1 VALPTPELER
11 DLASDDVVTICRA
24 LRFLAGRHA
33 GGIFPQ
39 GRIMAL
45 LSPRYPDRVRENAFR
60 VVLRRGIHPL
70 EDRRVLDLL
79 TTATRP
85 LLARLLPM
93 ISELAFPS
101 AAEDTL
107 GWCWDQRLHL
117 EDRQAILG
125 AVGSLGP
132 RVAKRFVAR
141 HRVLSQ
147 PSALLVSA
155 GLSVLATTGAPKVR
169 GLFEDALDHANP
181 RFRSTA
187 LEYLA
192 PRWNAPTR
200 LRRCRSLLQD
210 PHHRVRS
217 TAARLVHEESPEEAF
232 AVLEEM
238 VQDPEPLPRAAAA
251 WALGELL
258 PGVPACRP
266 LLEILR
272 EDPDVR
278 VAQRAQAGLQ
288 AA

>member
-1 VALPTPELER
+1 MPTQAIER
-11 DLASDDVVTICRA
+11 DLASDDVVVICRA

-33 GGIFPQ
+33 GGFFPQ
-39 GRIMAL
+39 GRVMAL
-45 LSPRYPDRVRENAFR
+45 LSTRYPDRVRENALR

-79 TTATRP
+79 TTASRP
-85 LLARLLPM
+85 LMARVLPM
-93 ISELAFPS
+93 IAELAFPS

-107 GWCWDQRLHL
+107 GWCWEQRLHL
-117 EDRQAILG
+117 EDRQAILS
-125 AVGSLGP
+125 AVGHLGP
-132 RVAKRFVAR
+132 RVAKRFVSR

-147 PSALLVSA
+147 TSALLVSA
-155 GLSVLATTGAPKVR
+155 GLSLLAVTGAPKVR
-169 GLFEDALDHANP
+169 SLFEQALDHANP

-192 PRWNAPTR
+192 PRWNSPTR
-200 LRRCRSLLQD
+200 QRRCRSLLQD

-217 TAARLVHEESPEEAF
+217 TAARLVHEDCPREALE
-232 AVLEEM
+232 VLEDM
-238 VQDPEPLPRAAAA
+238 ARDPEPLPRAAAA

-258 PGVPACRP
+258 PEVPTCRP
-266 LLEILR
+266 LLEQLQ

-278 VAQRAQAGLQ
+278 VSRRAQSVLR

>member
-1 VALPTPELER
+1 MPTPELER
-11 DLASDDVVTICRA
+11 DLASDDIVAVCRA

-33 GGIFPQ
+33 GGYFPQ
-39 GRIMAL
+39 GRVMAL
-45 LSPRYPDRVRENAFR
+45 LGPRYPDRVRENALR

-79 TTATRP
+79 STASRP
-85 LLARLLPM
+85 LMARILPM
-93 ISELAFPS
+93 IAELAFPS

-107 GWCWDQRLHL
+107 GWCWEQRLHL
-117 EDRQAILG
+117 DDRQAILT
-125 AVGSLGP
+125 AVSRLGP
-132 RVAKRFVAR
+132 RVAKRFVSR
-141 HRVLSQ
+141 HEVLSQ

-155 GLSVLATTGAPKVR
+155 GLSLLSSTGAPKVR
-169 GLFEDALDHANP
+169 RLFEQALEHANP

-200 LRRCRSLLQD
+200 IRRCRSLLQD

-217 TAARLVHEESPEEAF
+217 TAARLVHQEAP
-232 AVLEEM
+232 AEALGVLREM
-238 VQDPEPLPRAAAA
+238 ALDPEPLPRAAAA

-258 PGVPACRP
+258 PEVPGYRP
-266 LLEILR
+266 LLEQLQ
-272 EDPDVR
+272 EDPDAR
-278 VAQRAQAGLQ
+278 VAHRAQAVLR

>member
-1 VALPTPELER
+1 MRTPEIER
-11 DLASDDVVTICRA
+11 DLASDDVVVVCRA

-33 GGIFPQ
+33 GSFFPQ
-39 GRIMAL
+39 GRVMAL
-45 LSPRYPDRVRENAFR
+45 LSARFPGRVRENALR

-79 TTATRP
+79 STADRP

-93 ISELAFPS
+93 IAELAVPS

-107 GWCWDQRLHL
+107 GWCWEQRLHL
-117 EDRQAILG
+117 EDRQAIL
-125 AVGSLGP
+125 AVVGELGP
-132 RVAKRFVAR
+132 RVAKRFVTR
-141 HRVLSQ
+141 HQVLAQ

-155 GLSVLATTGAPKVR
+155 GLSLLATSGAPKVR
-169 GLFEDALDHANP
+169 GLFEQALDHANP

-192 PRWNAPTR
+192 PRWNTPTR
-200 LRRCRSLLQD
+200 VRRCRSLLQD

-217 TAARLVHEESPEEAF
+217 TAARLVHDECPEEAL
-232 AVLEEM
+232 AVLEDM
-238 VQDPEPLPRAAAA
+238 TRDPEPLPRAAAA

-258 PGVPACRP
+258 PESPAYRA
-266 LLEILR
+266 LLERLR
-272 EDPDVR
+272 ADPDVR
-278 VAQRAQAGLQ
+278 VAHRAQAVLQ